1 MKPGLT
7 AHLHRHRR
15 PAVMIAAGL
24 MAVQA
29 VLAGLA
35 IAQAALMPAPNLAGD
50 AAFAVICHGNG
61 GSDSNSGSA
70 PPEPGENHD
79 PCCVS
84 CVAAAPPAMLPAQQ
98 IVLRADRGRV
108 FKSPFISAVSIR
120 IAPRAVRAGP
130 SQAPPS
136 LA

>member
-1 MKPGLT
+1 MKPGLI
-7 AHLHRHRR
+7 AHPHRYRR

-24 MAVQA
+24 IAVQA

-35 IAQAALMPAPNLAGD
+35 IAQAAFMPAPNLAGD

-61 GSDSNSGSA
+61 GPDSNNGSA
-70 PPEPGENHD
+70 PPEPGEDHH
-79 PCCVS
+79 PCCLS
-84 CVAAAPPAMLPAQQ
+84 CVAGAPPAMLPAQL
-98 IVLRADRGRV
+98 IVLRADRSRV
-108 FKSPFISAVSIR
+108 LKSPGFSAASIR